1 VLAAPLVA
9 MISVRALT
17 AQAPALIAA
26 AFIALAG
33 GSSLLAL
40 ANGPVG
46 PSDYS
51 PGLAELR
58 PQLGPDSIVV
68 VAPDELLDDEHG
80 VDYLNWELRGNRL
93 CVIGDGEEAPA
104 GVARTLAVSVDDSGA
119 VVPEG
124 TIENEE
130 RPGSGP
136 GRCPLIPST
145 GRAQVS
151 GG

>member
-1 VLAAPLVA
+1 MLAAPLVA

-51 PGLAELR
+51 PALAELR
-58 PQLGPDSIVV
+58 PQLGPGSTLV

-93 CVIGDGEEAPA
+93 CVIGEDEAAPGASRGRWPSRSTDRAPSCPRGRSRTRRRLDRDRAPA
-104 GVARTLAVSVDDSGA
+104 R
-119 VVPEG
+119 
-124 TIENEE
+124 
-130 RPGSGP
+130 
-136 GRCPLIPST
+136 
-145 GRAQVS
+145 
-151 GG
+151 